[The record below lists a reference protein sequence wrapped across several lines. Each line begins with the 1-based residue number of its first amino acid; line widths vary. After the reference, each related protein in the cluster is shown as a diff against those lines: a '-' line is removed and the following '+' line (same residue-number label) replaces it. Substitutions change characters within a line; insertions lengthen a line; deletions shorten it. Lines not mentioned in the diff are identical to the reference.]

1 MGGND
6 YNGILIVDKP
16 AGMSSAQVVAF
27 VKNRLK
33 ARKVGHAGTLDP
45 FATGV
50 LLCCINSA
58 TKLSRFF
65 LHDKKK
71 YSAILELGIETDTQ
85 DSTGTII
92 STCDKVEFTEQ
103 AIREVFVR
111 FQGEIEQIPPSYSA
125 LKHQGVP
132 LYKHARRGNIIKKP
146 ASRVHIYDLNV
157 CKINLPLIH
166 FEVTCSGGTYIR
178 ALGSDIGRQLGCG
191 ARLKDLR
198 RLGSSGFSIEN
209 ALTLP
214 KLEEYVSTGKI
225 LNHIISMS
233 DSLHNMPAAE
243 ADDELRKK
251 IRHGIILKQ
260 KDLNLTSTDH
270 REGFI
275 KVHNKNQ
282 ELIAVLSHDLK
293 KNELTYCCVFE
304 K

>member
-1 MGGND
+1 MGGNGF
-6 YNGILIVDKP
+6 NGILIVDKP

-27 VKNRLK
+27 VKNKLK
-33 ARKVGHAGTLDP
+33 ARKVGHSGTLDP

-50 LLCCINSA
+50 LLCCINDA

-71 YSAILELGIETDTQ
+71 YHAILELGLETDTQ

-92 STCDKVEFTEQ
+92 STCDMVDFTDQ
-103 AIREVFVR
+103 AIREVFARYV
-111 FQGEIEQIPPSYSA
+111 GKIEQIPPSYSA
-125 LKHQGVP
+125 LKHRGVP

-146 ASRVHIYDLNV
+146 ARQVHIYNLNV
-157 CKINLPLIH
+157 CKIDLPLIH
-166 FEVTCSGGTYIR
+166 FEVSCSGGTYIR
-178 ALGSDIGRQLGCG
+178 TLGSDIGRQLGCG
-191 ARLKDLR
+191 ACLKDLR
-198 RLGSSGFSIEN
+198 RLASSGFSIEN

-214 KLEEYVSTGKI
+214 ELEECVSSGKT
-225 LNHIISMS
+225 LDHIISMS
-233 DSLHNMPAAE
+233 DSLPNMPAAE

-251 IRHGIILKQ
+251 IRHGVILKQ
-260 KDLNLTSTDH
+260 KELNLTSTDH
-270 REGFI
+270 PGGFI
-275 KVHNKNQ
+275 KVLNKNH